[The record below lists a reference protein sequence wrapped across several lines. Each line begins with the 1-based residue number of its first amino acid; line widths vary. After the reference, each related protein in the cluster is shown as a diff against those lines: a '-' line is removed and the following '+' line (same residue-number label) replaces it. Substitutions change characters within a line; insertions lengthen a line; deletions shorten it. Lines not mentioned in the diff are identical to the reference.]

1 MANVLEYHLALSS
14 KLRIFSH
21 RMEANS
27 LLLLQVKVKLLFLK
41 CLNHSVSSSL
51 LSISSLVLSEHH
63 STLSMNADKLS
74 VSSSVGHRYSTH
86 FEVQM
91 TDLLEATEPRRSRN
105 DFSRRMR
112 SSTRCGY
119 CATSEQL
126 SSAASSLDLP
136 YAVIFTPPDCGST
149 PALYNHLVNLPHS
162 LFVCCGTFYRLEQD
176 MQNHINASHLIDQGR
191 RWIV

>member
-1 MANVLEYHLALSS
+1 
-14 KLRIFSH
+14 
-21 RMEANS
+21 
-27 LLLLQVKVKLLFLK
+27 LLLLQVKVEPLFLK

-51 LSISSLVLSEHH
+51 SSTSSPVLSEHH

-74 VSSSVGHRYSTH
+74 VSSSVGHGSSSSDLV
-86 FEVQM
+86 VQL
-91 TDLLEATEPRRSRN
+91 TDPVETTEPRRSRN
-105 DFSRRMR
+105 DFSRRMK

-119 CATSEQL
+119 CATSKQL
-126 SSAASSLDLP
+126 SSAALSLDLQC
-136 YAVIFTPPDCGST
+136 AEMSTSADCGST

-191 RWIV
+191 RWLV